1 MVKKILVI
9 KSEKKPLVR
18 SENEK
23 KTTSKFSKILEK
35 CNNSNKYKLSIHKTN
50 GFWYASTQSYTIDP
64 KTGKKKY
71 THTHWGTLTHELEFY
86 PNEIYWFADQ
96 SVKDKLI
103 YPPEWDLKPVYD
115 LAKRFSLVP
124 VCKVACSQNI
134 KHKKVK
140 EVVV

>member
-1 MVKKILVI
+1 MVKKMLVV
-9 KSEKKPLVR
+9 KGEKKTLVC
-18 SENEK
+18 SANEK
-23 KTTSKFSKILEK
+23 KSTPRFSKILEK

-71 THTHWGTLTHELEFY
+71 THTHWGTLTHDLKFY

-115 LAKRFSLVP
+115 LAKRFSTIP
-124 VCKVACSQNI
+124 ISKVACPQNSE
-134 KHKKVK
+134 HKKFK
-140 EVVV
+140 EAVV

>member
-1 MVKKILVI
+1 M
-9 KSEKKPLVR
+9 
-18 SENEK
+18 
-23 KTTSKFSKILEK
+23 EK

-71 THTHWGTLTHELEFY
+71 THTHWGTLTHDLKFY

>member
-1 MVKKILVI
+1 MVEKILVI
-9 KSEKKPLVR
+9 KSEKKTLDR

-23 KTTSKFSKILEK
+23 KATSKFSKILEK

-71 THTHWGTLTHELEFY
+71 THTHWGTLTHNLEFY

-96 SVKDKLI
+96 SLF
-103 YPPEWDLKPVYD
+103 
-115 LAKRFSLVP
+115 ARSLVR
-124 VCKVACSQNI
+124 KILNI
-134 KHKKVK
+134 KKLKKSLFNSLWFL
-140 EVVV
+140 